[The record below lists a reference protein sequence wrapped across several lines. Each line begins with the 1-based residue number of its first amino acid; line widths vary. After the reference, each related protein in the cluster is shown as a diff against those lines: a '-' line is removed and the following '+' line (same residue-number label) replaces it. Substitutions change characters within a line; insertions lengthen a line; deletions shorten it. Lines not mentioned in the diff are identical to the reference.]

1 MIPPMFSLKDKVAVV
16 TGAGRG
22 IGLAI
27 ARTFAE
33 AGARVA
39 VVSRTETNSASA
51 AAAINADF
59 PNSAIPYAVDVASAD
74 AVTAMAK
81 QVIADFGTVDILVNN
96 AGLTRDGLV
105 MRMSNDD
112 WDDVLNTNLKGAFH
126 TVKAFQRTLLR
137 QKDARIINVA
147 SIIGLIGNAGQ
158 ANYAASKAGL
168 IGFTKS
174 IAREFASRGVT
185 ANAIAPGFI
194 STDMTS
200 VLSDEVRSAVL
211 QKIPLGF
218 LGEVN
223 DIAAA
228 ALYLASPAARFVTGQ
243 VLTVDGGMV
252 M

>member
-112 WDDVLNTNLKGAFH
+112 WDAVLNTNLKGAFH